1 MLPHWLNG
9 LERGK
14 DGVLSLAQRALELR
28 SGTQPNR
35 FDGARI
41 AAVFLNPSLRTK
53 TSMDFATSA
62 LGAHMV
68 SLEPGTTSWG

>member
-1 MLPHWLNG
+1 MQPHWLNG

-28 SGTQPNR
+28 AGVRPER

-41 AAVFLNPSLRTK
+41 AAVFLNPSFLPRGQIK
-53 TSMDFATSA
+53 
-62 LGAHMV
+62 
-68 SLEPGTTSWG
+68 LETL